1 MSAQALLAPQE
12 VWFEAPE
19 RWMSDAV
26 HLVVIGAGGNGSEVV
41 DCLASF
47 HHALVSLG
55 HPKGLNV
62 TIIDDAVVREPNLV
76 RQRFWPCD
84 LGQYKAVALANRY
97 NLMLG
102 LDWTG
107 LPYRFPGPETEKAIA
122 CADLVITAVDLP
134 SARRALAHYGGYFK
148 PSCMWLDLGNGH
160 RHGQAVFGA
169 LSPRHRERYPCV
181 IDVYPELASLQ
192 DDPRKSCSA
201 AESLGTQDCLINRA
215 VTTAGMGIVWE
226 LLRYGRTAKHC
237 LSISLET
244 GEQMAA
250 SFPPP

>member
-26 HLVVIGAGGNGSEVV
+26 HLVVIGAGGNGSEVA

-55 HPKGLNV
+55 HPKGLQV

-102 LDWTG
+102 LEWTG

-122 CADLVITAVDLP
+122 RADLVITAVDLP
-134 SARRALAHYGGYFK
+134 S
-148 PSCMWLDLGNGH
+148 
-160 RHGQAVFGA
+160 
-169 LSPRHRERYPCV
+169 
-181 IDVYPELASLQ
+181 
-192 DDPRKSCSA
+192 
-201 AESLGTQDCLINRA
+201 
-215 VTTAGMGIVWE
+215 
-226 LLRYGRTAKHC
+226 
-237 LSISLET
+237 
-244 GEQMAA
+244 
-250 SFPPP
+250 